1 MDRAGGGVDRLN
13 ERGPLFQRCRLTLG
27 LSVGEVAR
35 AAGVRAQDVRGW
47 ESRRQRIPAR
57 AWRVLLTFMDAAARR
72 TMDRSL
78 VSYYGTLEAKRG
90 RVAIRGRRRDS
101 DLRNVFPGA
110 VRPGSDLFPLPVQ
123 SSHDRRGPLCL
134 CW

>member
-1 MDRAGGGVDRLN
+1 MSLNDRWIELAGGIDRLN

-35 AAGVRAQDVRGW
+35 ASGVRSQDVRGW

-57 AWRVLLTFMDAAARR
+57 AWRVLLRFMDAAERR

-78 VSYYGTLEAKRG
+78 VSYYGTLEAKRE
-90 RVAIRGRRRDS
+90 ARGDTRAP
-101 DLRNVFPGA
+101 PGF
-110 VRPGSDLFPLPVQ
+110 RL
-123 SSHDRRGPLCL
+123 
-134 CW
+134 